1 MRLSEK
7 VRAKRT
13 AHYRDMVESIVSGRR
28 WIVGDA
34 IEVSASRIGEKLL
47 SFGAEAVLVIAG
59 NRGTGDIA
67 EDPSMSSVTMP
78 FEASGMQDGI
88 HRADALLKDLPAYA
102 RAKVEAFDPDHTA
115 HVIGPIWFSG
125 SET

>member
-59 NRGTGDIA
+59 NRGTGA
-67 EDPSMSSVTMP
+67 SSSTDAGGRGDDWTATRRLRTGARNATCV
-78 FEASGMQDGI
+78 SGKTL
-88 HRADALLKDLPAYA
+88 RPW
-102 RAKVEAFDPDHTA
+102 
-115 HVIGPIWFSG
+115 PI
-125 SET
+125 